1 MINNRTTS
9 DNRSRK
15 KGIRTAALAWVM
27 LFALAAVLALP
38 AAEREVQAADP
49 AGETYTVSVAAG
61 YLALRTATAYDSSNE
76 IGELYTGDTV
86 QVYQYTNDTYWYVYS
101 AKYNKYGYVNK
112 NYLIKTEHPAY
123 PSGEVCSVKV
133 DTGYLAIRTE
143 RVYDAANEIGKLYTG
158 DTVVVTEV
166 SDSTYWYIY
175 SPGLDMFGFVNKDYL
190 IKTGTAAYLPG
201 KPFGVMVDKGYLA
214 LRTEKAYDSANEIG
228 KLYTGNLVIVMD
240 SGNDTYWYVYSP
252 DLKTYGYVNKSYL
265 VAAPVPAGTK
275 YTVKVDKGYLA
286 LRNAQAY
293 DESNE
298 IGKLYTGDSVIT
310 TQTQGSTYWY
320 VYAPGLNSYG
330 YVNKN
335 YLY

>member
-61 YLALRTATAYDSSNE
+61 YLALRTATEYDASNE
-76 IGELYTGDTV
+76 MGELYTGDTV

-101 AKYNKYGYVNK
+101 PKYNKYGFVNR

-133 DTGYLAIRTE
+133 D
-143 RVYDAANEIGKLYTG
+143 
-158 DTVVVTEV
+158 
-166 SDSTYWYIY
+166 
-175 SPGLDMFGFVNKDYL
+175 
-190 IKTGTAAYLPG
+190 
-201 KPFGVMVDKGYLA
+201 KGYLA
-214 LRTEKAYDSANEIG
+214 VRTERD
-228 KLYTGNLVIVMD
+228 
-240 SGNDTYWYVYSP
+240 
-252 DLKTYGYVNKSYL
+252 
-265 VAAPVPAGTK
+265 
-275 YTVKVDKGYLA
+275 
-286 LRNAQAY
+286 Y